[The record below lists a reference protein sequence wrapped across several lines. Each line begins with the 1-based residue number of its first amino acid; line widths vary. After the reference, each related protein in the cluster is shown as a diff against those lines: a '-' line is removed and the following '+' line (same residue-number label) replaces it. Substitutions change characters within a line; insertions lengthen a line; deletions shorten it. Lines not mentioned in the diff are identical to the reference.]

1 MKAPLSGTSPVHLT
15 TRRYRL
21 GHFLVRRKK
30 PVQRRR
36 FVSEPQHP
44 QRTQDPRH
52 PEVIMAEPRDPV
64 SRVDPEIR
72 SANDDFLPGSAAE
85 LQAVETQHPL
95 QRAAETGSQLGLG
108 QEGAADFGRDDRR
121 EAEHALFGEWEDG
134 LDVVVRALEPRVWP

>member
-1 MKAPLSGTSPVHLT
+1 
-15 TRRYRL
+15 
-21 GHFLVRRKK
+21 
-30 PVQRRR
+30 
-36 FVSEPQHP
+36 
-44 QRTQDPRH
+44 
-52 PEVIMAEPRDPV
+52 MAEPRDPV
-64 SRVDPEIR
+64 SRIDPEIR
-72 SANDDFLPGSAAE
+72 SADDDFLPGSTAE